1 MHGGESMSSIKLK
14 HASGNSMSI
23 EAPATN
29 PASDLALK
37 LPATVG
43 TAGQVLRNSSTAGT
57 LEFGSPALT
66 NVDRWRITA
75 NATGTTIGD
84 PISSNWER
92 VDNTNPSQGMPIGT
106 GMSESSGIFTFPS
119 TGIWWVFFNADFQV
133 YNTNVRWVE
142 GVIKT
147 THDNGSN
154 WDNRAFAYGN
164 LYDSGNNTWGSLQ
177 VNTTVDV
184 TNTSN
189 VKVAMKLTSA
199 WSMSMYGSS
208 NDDNSGAMF
217 IRLGDT

>member
-1 MHGGESMSSIKLK
+1 
-14 HASGNSMSI
+14 MSI

-43 TAGQVLRNSSTAGT
+43 TAGQYLRNSSTAGT

-66 NVDRWRITA
+66 VVDKWRLNSSIT
-75 NATGTTIGD
+75 GSTIGD

-92 VDNTNPSQGMPIGT
+92 VDTANPSQGMPIGT

-119 TGIWWVFFNADFQV
+119 TGIWWVIFKADAV
-133 YNTNVRWVE
+133 RNGHARWVE

-147 THDNGSN
+147 TNDNGSN
-154 WDNRAFAYGN
+154 WDNRAFGYVN
-164 LYDSGNNTWGSLQ
+164 VYDSGNNTWGSLQ
-177 VNTTVDV
+177 TDTTIDI

-189 VKVAMKLTSA
+189 DKVSIKVTASD
-199 WSMSMYGSS
+199 SVQMYGSS
-208 NDDNSGAMF
+208 SDDNTTLMF